1 MLNKERNDRI
11 RTGWL
16 LFMILAGV
24 LFVMGTFL
32 IQDAFATNGTAIDES
47 QSILQSELTID
58 NSFPVFWIIFLLILL
73 GVFMAVMLKMRE
85 DRETIMFS
93 ISALIVSIMITLM
106 FTSPLDFDFQESETS
121 ILITE
126 NGTHVIGT
134 QVKSTIKQVIVIP
147 ADDSFRFALSL
158 LFTGLT
164 LFNGLYTIFILTNFP
179 LNQSKPGKDKY
190 FNVD

>member
-1 MLNKERNDRI
+1 MLNEEKNNRI

-16 LFMILAGV
+16 LFMILAGF
-24 LFVMGTFL
+24 LFVFGFFMVSS
-32 IQDAFATNGTAIDES
+32 AFATNGTAIDEA
-47 QSILQSELTID
+47 QAILQPELVIS

-93 ISALIVSIMITLM
+93 ISALIVSILITLM
-106 FTSPLDFDFQESETS
+106 LTSPLDFDFQESETS
-121 ILITE
+121 ILIIE
-126 NGTHVIGT
+126 NGTHVIET
-134 QVKSTIKQVIVIP
+134 QVKNTINQVIVIP
-147 ADDSFRFALSL
+147 ADTSFRFALSL

-179 LNQSKPGKDKY
+179 LSQHSNKNKQI
-190 FNVD
+190 